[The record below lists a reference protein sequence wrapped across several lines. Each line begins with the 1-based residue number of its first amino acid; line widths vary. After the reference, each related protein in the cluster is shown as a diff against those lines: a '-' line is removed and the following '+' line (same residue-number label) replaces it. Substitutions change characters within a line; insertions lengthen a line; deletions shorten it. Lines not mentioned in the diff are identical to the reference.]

1 MDCRIFRLVVSRDKG
16 DAAFN
21 IQLTALQDLTPKNR
35 RVVLIAPVPLIL
47 KGGLVG
53 KDKIP
58 E

>member
-53 KDKIP
+53 KVKIP